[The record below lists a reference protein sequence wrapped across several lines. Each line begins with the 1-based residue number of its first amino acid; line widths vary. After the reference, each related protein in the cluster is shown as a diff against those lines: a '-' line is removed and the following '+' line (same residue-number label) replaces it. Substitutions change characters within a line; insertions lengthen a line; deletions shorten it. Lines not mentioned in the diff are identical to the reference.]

1 VILPLGRELDG
12 LVAAGLRILEDF
24 AFVIPDH
31 DVFVVVVEDVT
42 DFILCKDY
50 GNLRA
55 GVLAATCA
63 MTVIGGEVVYE
74 ATR

>member
-1 VILPLGRELDG
+1 VKS
-12 LVAAGLRILEDF
+12 A
-24 AFVIPDH
+24 VIPSRA
-31 DVFVVVVEDVT
+31 DVT